1 MTKSATGT
9 LRRGAM
15 GARGPTSSKAAP
27 AGQGEPAV
35 AGFARTFLTV
45 RRAVGLALV
54 LALSWAAG
62 GAQAARDGDE
72 TPSGFP
78 VPRYLTLKFD
88 KVNAR
93 AGPGDDHRV
102 LWVYRAR
109 GLPVQ
114 VIAETSEWRRICDPE
129 GGVAWV
135 HKRVTDGRRNLIRMD
150 AGVAPLRRRPRA
162 EAEITAYLN
171 PRALAAL
178 DRCDEGWCRVK
189 VDGMSGW
196 VAESDV
202 WGAAAPVQ
210 CR

>member
-1 MTKSATGT
+1 
-9 LRRGAM
+9 M
-15 GARGPTSSKAAP
+15 GARGPTSSKATP
-27 AGQGEPAV
+27 AGQGEPARRLRF
-35 AGFARTFLTV
+35 GARVTR
-45 RRAVGLALV
+45 RRAAGRLWLAALV
-54 LALSWAAG
+54 VALGWAG
-62 GAQAARDGDE
+62 GTAQAARDTDE

-93 AGPGDDHRV
+93 AGPGDDHRI
-102 LWVYRAR
+102 LWVYRVR

-135 HKRVTDGRRNLIRMD
+135 HKRVTDGRRNVIRMGE
-150 AGVAPLRRRPRA
+150 GVAPLRRRPRA

-178 DRCDEGWCRVK
+178 DRCDDGWCRLK
-189 VDGMSGW
+189 VDGVAGW
-196 VAESDV
+196 VSESEV
-202 WGAAAPVQ
+202 WGAAPPAQ